1 MEKGKQNRL
10 NRLEHEFRTLH
21 AEGAGAVPDEEW
33 HNAIMAD
40 IRALKIDEEPTMG
53 TEKSILRFTTLAAA
67 AALILAVA
75 TLQTDALVYTDIS
88 DWFFGVNFGL
98 FDYETLVF

>member
-1 MEKGKQNRL
+1 MKEGKQKRL
-10 NRLEHEFRTLH
+10 NRLEDEFHTLH
-21 AEGAGAVPDEEW
+21 AEGAGARPDNEW

-40 IRALKIDEEPTMG
+40 IRALKINKEPTIG

-67 AALILAVA
+67 AALILVLA
-75 TLQTDALVYTDIS
+75 TLQTDALVYTDVS
-88 DWFFGVNFGL
+88 DWFFGANFGL